1 MYRRCRMLLFWICDL
16 SPNLS
21 RQKTRSFAPHDLF
34 GKVQL
39 GQQVCIWILVLW
51 WRTDP
56 TLSVDVWWSSTRVQT
71 TSASATT
78 SAIKT
83 STLTTTPI
91 YLQNDQQ
98 PPPLEEK
105 KRMKKGCC
113 ELITKQKSHKK
124 KERACGCLPL
134 NDTKNKTPP
143 KHSKKH
149 DPFPQNLLLDQ
160 IILTFFNQIFY
171 WNTKR
176 IILAVK
182 NFGIVF
188 SL

>member
-39 GQQVCIWILVLW
+39 GQQVCVWILVLW
-51 WRTDP
+51 WRADP

-105 KRMKKGCC
+105 KKD
-113 ELITKQKSHKK
+113 E
-124 KERACGCLPL
+124 ERLL
-134 NDTKNKTPP
+134 WTYNKTKIPQKKRKGLRLPP
-143 KHSKKH
+143 IERHQKQNTPKTFKKAR
-149 DPFPQNLLLDQ
+149 PFPTKFIARPNYSH
-160 IILTFFNQIFY
+160 FF
-171 WNTKR
+171 
-176 IILAVK
+176 
-182 NFGIVF
+182 
-188 SL
+188 